1 LNPSLFSV
9 WVQRTQYVLKMLVQ
23 HSVFIFILL
32 FVGVI
37 NAQTF
42 PTKPIKMVIPYPAG
56 GGSELITREVGQKLG
71 EWWYRPV
78 VVENLAGAAGSM
90 GMEYGSHH
98 APDAYLMIVGNSSK
112 IARLSRNNGSL

>member
-1 LNPSLFSV
+1 
-9 WVQRTQYVLKMLVQ
+9 MLVQ

-42 PTKPIKMVIPYPAG
+42 PTKPIKMMIPYPAG
-56 GGSELITREVGQKLG
+56 GGSELITRVVGQKLVELWFG
-71 EWWYRPV
+71 PV
-78 VVENLAGAAGSM
+78 MVENLAGAAGSM

-98 APDAYLMIVGNSSK
+98 APDAYLMIVGNSLK
-112 IARLSRNNGSL
+112 IARLSRNNGSLC